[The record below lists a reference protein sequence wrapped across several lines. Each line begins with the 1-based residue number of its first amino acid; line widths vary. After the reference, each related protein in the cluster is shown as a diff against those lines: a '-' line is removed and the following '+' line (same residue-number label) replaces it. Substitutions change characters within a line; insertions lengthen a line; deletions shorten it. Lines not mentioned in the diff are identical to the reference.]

1 MPRFVCLTFAA
12 RKLETSNVRYD
23 DPARP
28 QREGVRLQTSG
39 APLPVI
45 TLVAA
50 GQGGNGR
57 GWLAC
62 IHPARGSNKF
72 GYHSAVL
79 EDLGEFSQEF
89 LADPEAA
96 LAKYFRYEGP
106 EEPAAPERPNKA
118 ILPDL
123 WEEGP

>member
-1 MPRFVCLTFAA
+1 M
-12 RKLETSNVRYD
+12 RYD
-23 DPARP
+23 APERP
-28 QREGVRLQTSG
+28 QREGVRLQVSG

-45 TLVAA
+45 TLVAP
-50 GQGGNGR
+50 GQGADGK

-62 IHPARGSNKF
+62 IHPARGSNRF

-96 LAKYFRYEGP
+96 LAKYFRYEGL
-106 EEPAAPERPNKA
+106 EEFATLKHAPAT
-118 ILPDL
+118 LPDL
-123 WEEGP
+123 WED